1 MVIVMA
7 IHRADSQVTV
17 ILNHLKENKEI
28 NPLEA
33 LSKYGVYR
41 LGAVIFILKREGY
54 NISSRREYH
63 KKSSGRTGHYAVYR
77 LEED

>member
-1 MVIVMA
+1 MA
-7 IHRADSQVTV
+7 IHRVDSQVTV

-41 LGAVIFILKREGY
+41 LGAVIFILKNDGY
-54 NISSRREYH
+54 NISTRIHHFIKPSG
-63 KKSSGRTGHYAVYR
+63 KKGKYAVYR